1 MLLYLWLFTAIV
13 FCRQDPLFPSAF
25 LLSCLVQ
32 LFGFPLVLSI
42 NLLYQ
47 FYCLFHQC
55 ICFYEQW
62 SKVCSCDV
70 LGCTGCQ
77 PTRYSGLQVPSTT
90 FIASRPVAAP
100 VFVDAACK
108 VAGAVHLPTT
118 FANEH
123 ITDSAVVVPAVVA
136 PLSVGV
142 SGSVG
147 SPAVVVPAVGDVFG
161 PVGVVAR
168 SFGGDV
174 DAVGVSVARSGV
186 CFGFVDGDAAVVED
200 PVARFGGVGD
210 DDDDIDLLCKCLP
223 SW

>member
-1 MLLYLWLFTAIV
+1 MLLYLWFFTAIV

-42 NLLYQ
+42 TLLYQ

-90 FIASRPVAAP
+90 FVVKSARRPVAGP

-123 ITDSAVVVPAVVA
+123 ITDPAVVA
-136 PLSVGV
+136 
-142 SGSVG
+142 
-147 SPAVVVPAVGDVFG
+147 PAVVVPAVGDIFG
-161 PVGVVAR
+161 PVGVVAH
-168 SFGGDV
+168 SFGGEV
-174 DAVGVSVARSGV
+174 DAVGVSDARSGV
-186 CFGFVDGDAAVVED
+186 RFDSVDGDAAVVED
-200 PVARFGGVGD
+200 PVAGFGGVGV
-210 DDDDIDLLCKCLP
+210 DDDDIDLLCKCLSP
-223 SW
+223 W

>member
-1 MLLYLWLFTAIV
+1 MFLYLWFFTAIV
-13 FCRQDPLFPSAF
+13 LCRQDPLFPSAF

-42 NLLYQ
+42 TLLYQ
-47 FYCLFHQC
+47 LYCLFHQC

-90 FIASRPVAAP
+90 FIASRPV
-100 VFVDAACK
+100 DAARK
-108 VAGAVHLPTT
+108 VAGAVPLPTT
-118 FANEH
+118 FADEH
-123 ITDSAVVVPAVVA
+123 ITDSAVVA
-136 PLSVGV
+136 PLSVDV

-147 SPAVVVPAVGDVFG
+147 SPAVGDVFG

-174 DAVGVSVARSGV
+174 DVVGVSVARSGV
-186 CFGFVDGDAAVVED
+186 RFGSVDGDAAVVED

-210 DDDDIDLLCKCLP
+210 DDHDDIDLLCKCLSP
-223 SW
+223 W